1 MAGSGG
7 TITWG
12 ATEITVAVGET
23 KTVTYESTFSSPDV
37 TLSAWSEAR
46 NYASLAVSTTDI
58 YHGTVSFTGN
68 AVGEATI
75 SAGATVGFE
84 TTTTN
89 QLKITVVDPA
99 QVIVAEKSLQDIA
112 DAIRGKLGVA
122 TTYKPADMASA
133 IESISGGGGGVD
145 ISAFRGCTKI
155 EVGVYQP
162 TSMNPNTIP
171 HSLGLVPKLFALY
184 ETTLSM
190 GGRNSL
196 IQDLIAQTSSYLS
209 GDIIGGLCYN
219 MMDMLNMVAVP
230 SGMVSFSSTGVTISS
245 TTYKMDT
252 SVSYMYIVIG

>member
-1 MAGSGG
+1 MSVASELSALNGYILGAYDEINGKGG
-7 TITWG
+7 T
-12 ATEITVAVGET
+12 V
-23 KTVTYESTFSSPDV
+23 P
-37 TLSAWSEAR
+37 
-46 NYASLAVSTTDI
+46 
-58 YHGTVSFTGN
+58 
-68 AVGEATI
+68 
-75 SAGATVGFE
+75 
-84 TTTTN
+84 TN
-89 QLKITVVDPA
+89 KNMANL
-99 QVIVAEKSLQDIA
+99 
-112 DAIRGKLGVA
+112 
-122 TTYKPADMASA
+122 ASA
-133 IESISGGGGGVD
+133 IASISGGGGGGGVD

>member
-1 MAGSGG
+1 MSIASELSALNGYILGAYDEINDKGG
-7 TITWG
+7 T
-12 ATEITVAVGET
+12 V
-23 KTVTYESTFSSPDV
+23 
-37 TLSAWSEAR
+37 
-46 NYASLAVSTTDI
+46 
-58 YHGTVSFTGN
+58 
-68 AVGEATI
+68 
-75 SAGATVGFE
+75 
-84 TTTTN
+84 
-89 QLKITVVDPA
+89 PA
-99 QVIVAEKSLQDIA
+99 NKNMANL
-112 DAIRGKLGVA
+112 
-122 TTYKPADMASA
+122 ASA
-133 IESISGGGGGVD
+133 IASISGGGGGVD

-196 IQDLIAQTSSYLS
+196 IQDLIAQTSTYLS

>member
-1 MAGSGG
+1 MTAGGTGQLTLALGSADLSAEVGRTVTFTSSDTSTATVAPGTTTIQVATHSYPITVTGVSAGSA
-7 TITWG
+7 TIT
-12 ATEITVAVGET
+12 ATCTDGQGVTWTSTATTTVA
-23 KTVTYESTFSSPDV
+23 D
-37 TLSAWSEAR
+37 
-46 NYASLAVSTTDI
+46 
-58 YHGTVSFTGN
+58 
-68 AVGEATI
+68 AT
-75 SAGATVGFE
+75 
-84 TTTTN
+84 
-89 QLKITVVDPA
+89 
-99 QVIVAEKSLQDIA
+99 QVIVAEQSLQDIA

-196 IQDLIAQTSSYLS
+196 IQDLIAQTSTYLS

-252 SVSYMYIVIG
+252 TVSYMYIVIG